1 MFVHRLWTLA
11 FPFLVE
17 ISKASQLENIKS
29 LLDIEDNVLPNLNIS
44 QNNSNAVQILG
55 GVDAL
60 SFYEYTGQQNF
71 TKEIGPETSSHG
83 LVYYSNNTY
92 IQLEDASDDT
102 RIDKITPFG
111 VDSFILSGSGTINNI
126 SVGNQI
132 LYNLSTL
139 SMTPIFNQSLGAVQA
154 VLADNSSI
162 YFGGNFSYNN
172 GSMTGYSALIWDSIS
187 NTTQL
192 LPFGGFGENSSVNS
206 IVKLNNDN
214 ILFAGQF
221 YTLDDPSA
229 LISSSNNGTNS
240 TSSLNATTLELGQRI
255 PLRYASWDSQ
265 GSTTFASDSLVC
277 PNTNEDAW
285 LYPDTSGS
293 LVCNLPYEVSP
304 TKIRL
309 YNSQSS
315 DSEISVF
322 QILTDPSSSIM
333 NLTYLDPLSG
343 ELKNCG
349 EFCPLYSRATLLSAS
364 QNVSSSM
371 DMITFIDNNK
381 TDVKWTSDFQDFAF
395 VNELPVS
402 SLKFVALN
410 SYGGSVGLSGLELYQ
425 DTFSTYANDSLNEY
439 GCSALTNDSSSST
452 LSSNDWYNGLTG
464 ESYIAAKYVPD
475 QNEPIPRVKFYPN
488 IIHPGHYTINMYTPG
503 CLQDNT
509 CSARG
514 IVNVTM
520 WNQQNHT
527 IMKTYLIYQN
537 NDNLKYDQ
545 IYSGYLDF
553 SPEIVLEYVSGIYTT
568 NTATVVVADQVNIIT
583 VSLDASNTLSDSS
596 NAKKETLLN
605 GILQYQKS
613 NFTSTRLN
621 ETKVGNTTLNLFP
634 VKNYPKNSSLY
645 ADIYDNKLVI
655 GGVSNRISIVDLND
669 DFEVTS
675 SKNQTIQGD
684 VHGIT
689 KTNQGLLIFGDILSS
704 NNQSAVFLFNGSFEN
719 VFNQSRTVNSA
730 LNISL
735 ANNDFIVLDNDYV
748 VNASSN
754 ALIRNSSSF
763 SLSLWAAG
771 NNGDGDVLFSGAV
784 SHMQYGNLNGSVRFL
799 NENEI
804 EPLNLEGGIV
814 PYLGAYLN
822 ESATAYA
829 YEVDSLNKIY
839 FSNDVYPS
847 WNWSSGITQMLYADN
862 QTLLA
867 VSAGSST
874 TAELSIFD
882 LRNLTMIANETLGSN
897 ARINAL
903 VNFEKN
909 CSMLVGGDFQ
919 MTEPNCT
926 GLCLYNY
933 ESKSWSTFLN
943 NTIFGEITQLSFT
956 NSSELIISGLFETKE
971 YQSIRLGSF
980 NLTNSTMVPLLS
992 GSEGKLNS
1000 FTVTEDSIVAWNDTS
1015 LFIYRNQEWNITSL
1029 PGNDSSISSV
1039 SAIYTDIESNTLNKR
1054 GINNVNNG
1062 SILLLNGDFNISQ
1075 YGYLQSMLFDFQK
1088 WTPYFISET
1097 TNTSNYNPIIFI
1109 NRDVSTEFNS
1119 QSPLANVNI
1128 TVTSPLSTSS
1138 QPPSSSAS
1146 SESKSKSKKKKIGR
1160 GFVVL
1165 IGLALA
1171 LGTVSV
1177 LGIAGVIL
1185 AYVFKDP
1192 EGDYK
1197 PIKPRIDENEML
1209 DTVPPEKLMKFV

>member
-11 FPFLVE
+11 FPFLVQ
-17 ISKASQLENIKS
+17 ISKASQLQNIKS
-29 LLDIEDNVLPNLNIS
+29 FLDIEDNVLPNLNIS
-44 QNNSNAVQILG
+44 QDNSNAVQILG

-71 TKEIGPETSSHG
+71 TREIGPETSSHG

-92 IQLEDASDDT
+92 IQLEGASDDT

-111 VDSFILSGSGTINNI
+111 ADSFILSGSGTINNM

-139 SMTPIFNQSLGAVQA
+139 SMVPIFNQSLGSVET
-154 VLADNSSI
+154 VLVNDTSI

-172 GSMTGYSALIWDSIS
+172 GSMTGHSALIWDSIS

-192 LPFGGFGENSSVNS
+192 LPFGGFGENSNVNS
-206 IVKLNNDN
+206 IVKLNDDS
-214 ILFAGQF
+214 ILFAGKF
-221 YTLDDPSA
+221 YTLDD
-229 LISSSNNGTNS
+229 SSVLVTSFNNGTNS
-240 TSSLNATTLELGQRI
+240 TSPLNVTTLELGQRI

-265 GSTTFASDSLVC
+265 GSTTFASNSLVC
-277 PNTNEDAW
+277 PDSNNNGW
-285 LYPDTSGS
+285 LYPATSGS

-315 DSEISVF
+315 DSEISLF
-322 QILTDPSSSIM
+322 QILTNPSSSIM

-343 ELKNCG
+343 KLKNCD
-349 EFCPLYSRATLLSAS
+349 EFCPLYSRATLQSAS

-371 DMITFIDNNK
+371 DMITFIDNNN
-381 TDVKWTSDFQDFAF
+381 TDVKWSSDFQDFAF

-402 SLKFVALN
+402 SLKFTALN
-410 SYGGSVGLSGLELYQ
+410 SYGNGVGLSGLELYQ

-439 GCSALTNDSSSST
+439 GCSALANDSSSST
-452 LSSNDWYNGLTG
+452 LSSNDWYNGLTD
-464 ESYIAAKYVPD
+464 ESYIATKYVPD
-475 QNEPIPRVKFYPN
+475 QNEPTPRVKFYPN
-488 IIHPGHYTINMYTPG
+488 IIHPGHYIINMYTPG
-503 CLQDNT
+503 CLHDNT
-509 CSARG
+509 CSSRG

-520 WNQQNHT
+520 WNQQNNT
-527 IMKTYLIYQN
+527 MMKTYMIYQN

-553 SPEIVLEYVSGIYTT
+553 SPEIVLEYVSGIYTS
-568 NTATVVVADQVNIIT
+568 NTATVVVADQVNVIT
-583 VSLDASNTLSDSS
+583 VSLDAFDTLSEST
-596 NAKKETLLN
+596 NAKRQTLLN

-613 NFTSTRLN
+613 NFTGAKSN
-621 ETKVGNTTLNLFP
+621 ETKIGNTTLNLFP
-634 VKNYPKNSSLY
+634 VNNYPKNSSLF
-645 ADIYDNKLVI
+645 ADIYDNKLIV
-655 GGVSNRISIVDLND
+655 GGVSNRISIIDLND

-684 VHGIT
+684 VHGMT
-689 KTNQGLLIFGDILSS
+689 KTNEGLLIFGDILSS
-704 NNQSAVFLFNGSFEN
+704 GNQSTVFLYNGSFEN
-719 VFNQSRTVNSA
+719 ILNHSKTVASA
-730 LNISL
+730 INISL
-735 ANNDFIVLDNDYV
+735 ENNDLIVLNNDYM

-754 ALIRNSSSF
+754 VQIWNSTSF

-771 NNGDGDVLFSGAV
+771 NNGNGDVLFSGAV

-799 NENEI
+799 NENKVEA
-804 EPLNLEGGIV
+804 LNLEGGIV

-829 YEVDSLNKIY
+829 YEIDSLNKIY
-839 FSNDVYPS
+839 FSNKVYPS
-847 WNWSSGITQMLYADN
+847 WNWSNSITQMLYANN

-867 VSAGSST
+867 VGSESSA
-874 TAELSIFD
+874 TAELSVFN
-882 LRNLTMIANETLGSN
+882 LRNLTTIANETLGSN
-897 ARINAL
+897 AKINAL

-909 CSMLVGGDFQ
+909 CSILVGGDFQ
-919 MTEPNCT
+919 MTKPNCS

-933 ESKSWSTFLN
+933 ESKTWSTFFN
-943 NTIFGEITQLSFT
+943 NTIFGEVTQLSFT
-956 NSSELIISGLFETKE
+956 NASELIISGLFETKE

-980 NLTNSTMVPLLS
+980 NLTNCTMIPLLT

-1000 FTVTEDSIVAWNDTS
+1000 FIVIKDSVVAWNDTS

-1029 PGNDSSISSV
+1029 PGNGSSISSV
-1039 SAIYTDIESNTLNKR
+1039 SAINTNIESDTLSKR
-1054 GINNVNNG
+1054 TTNDADNG
-1062 SILLLNGDFNISQ
+1062 SILLLNGNFSTSQ
-1075 YGYLQSMLFDFQK
+1075 YGNLQSLLFDFQK

-1097 TNTSNYNPIIFI
+1097 TNTSNHNPIFFI

-1119 QSPLANVNI
+1119 QIPLANLNI
-1128 TVTSPLSTSS
+1128 TVTSPQSTSS
-1138 QPPSSSAS
+1138 QSPSSSAS
-1146 SESKSKSKKKKIGR
+1146 GESTSKSKKKKIDR